1 MENTTQPIKTNEED
15 IIEKHDI
22 QEDIYALALQIYKKL
37 NGQISSNL

>member
-37 NGQISSNL
+37 NG